1 MILSPSMKNWIK
13 CFGGTILSQA
23 ILVLSSA
30 NITMSQ
36 VVTNSPSAAA
46 QSNTLAIYLLVGEEK
61 RNVEHNVLESMP
73 VLADGDFVSFNL
85 KT

>member
-1 MILSPSMKNWIK
+1 
-13 CFGGTILSQA
+13 
-23 ILVLSSA
+23 
-30 NITMSQ
+30 MSQ

-61 RNVEHNVLESMP
+61 RNVEHNVLESML